1 MFDEILLGAEG
12 SFASHLPVFCESQGN
27 DAGDKGGSH
36 RGAAESGVTARRI
49 AGGDLIAWS
58 HDINLSAT
66 RRELR
71 EFFSAVDRANRHHLG
86 EPSGIA
92 YGVQGGAFVASG
104 GDHEDALGDGVKQGL
119 VNFFVRFRAAQTH
132 REDVGSGFNGPVDT
146 CDDVTARATSLVIE
160 NFGCDDFR
168 PGGDADDAVCV
179 AAGGDDARDMGAVTL
194 GVVGS
199 GRATSE
205 ISGFEDGGLE
215 IGMFKG
221 DACIQDAHLDTFA
234 LGFFPEGW
242 DSEEFEAPVDC
253 LGCGQHDLID
263 LKGREAVD
271 GGGHRRFHMRSG
283 SELKL

>member
-1 MFDEILLGAEG
+1 MFDKILLGLERC
-12 SFASHLPVFCESQGN
+12 FAAHLTVFGQGQGN
-27 DAGDKGGSH
+27 YARDKGSSH
-36 RGAAESGVTARRI
+36 RGAAECCVTARRI

-86 EPSGIA
+86 ESSGIA

-104 GDHEDALGDGVKQGL
+104 GDHEDALGDGEKEGL
-119 VNFFVRFRAAQTH
+119 VNFFVGFRAAQTH
-132 REDVGSGFNGPVDT
+132 REDVCARRDCPMNT
-146 CDDVTARATSLVIE
+146 RDDISARTTSLVIE